1 MITESRNNNFNIIRF
16 VAAMMVVLG
25 HMSHL
30 IAVEVNQI
38 LGQAISTIGVKIFFL
53 ISGYLIAQSFLN
65 DSNMIRYFV
74 RRFFRIIPGLAG
86 VVFFAI
92 FIVGPFFTIL
102 PLKDYFS
109 HGTTWSYLKNIVLN
123 IQYFLP
129 GVFETNPYPNAIN
142 GSLWTL
148 PVEVMMYIA
157 LPVVFLIFSKKNKI
171 VAAIIFAIILESI
184 NMGLSKFLPD
194 ARLVVYGTDMVS
206 ALTIIP
212 YFFVGIIFI
221 SPKIKKYLNLQLA
234 IGFFCI
240 AEMMNFSSTKSEIV
254 VFCVLPYFVFSFAF
268 VENPKFVKCFSK
280 NDYSYGL
287 YLYGFLI
294 QQVVVKLLWNY
305 QLSLNVYF
313 SICAVV
319 TTFVGILSW
328 YLIERPAQRLA
339 KKLLKSDKI
348 ARMKKFDISP
358 IE

>member
-1 MITESRNNNFNIIRF
+1 MIADYRNNNFNIIRF

-25 HMSHL
+25 HMCHL
-30 IAVEVNQI
+30 VAVEVNQL
-38 LGQAISTIGVKIFFL
+38 LGQAVSTIGVKIFFL

-65 DSNMIRYFV
+65 DSNIVRYCI

-86 VVFFAI
+86 VVLFAV
-92 FIVGPFFTIL
+92 FIIGPVFTIL
-102 PLKDYFS
+102 PIKDYFS
-109 HGTTWSYLKNIVLN
+109 HGTTWAYLKNIGLY

-129 GVFETNPYPNAIN
+129 GVFEANPYPDAIN

-157 LPVVFLIFSKKNKI
+157 LPIVFMMFSKKDKI
-171 VAAIIFAIILESI
+171 VVATILAIVLESANVGI
-184 NMGLSKFLPD
+184 AKWLPD
-194 ARLVVYGTDMVS
+194 ARLVIYGTDMVS

-221 SPKIKKYLNLQLA
+221 SPKLKKYLNLQLA
-234 IGFFCI
+234 IGVFCI
-240 AEMMNFSSTKSEIV
+240 AEMMNFSSIKSEIV
-254 VFCVLPYFVFSFAF
+254 VFFVLPYFVFSLAF
-268 VENPKFVKCFSK
+268 VEKPKFVKCFSK

-294 QQVVVKLLWNY
+294 QQVIVKLLWDY

-313 SICAVV
+313 IICAVI
-319 TTFVGILSW
+319 TLIFGMLSW
-328 YLIERPAQRLA
+328 YLIERPSQRLA
-339 KKLLKSDKI
+339 KKILKSDNIVKL
-348 ARMKKFDISP
+348 KKFDIIP

>member
-1 MITESRNNNFNIIRF
+1 MIADSRNNNFNIIRF

-25 HMSHL
+25 HMCHL
-30 IAVEVNQI
+30 VAVEVNQL
-38 LGQAISTIGVKIFFL
+38 LGQAVSTIGVKIFFL

-65 DSNMIRYFV
+65 DSNIVRYCI

-86 VVFFAI
+86 VVLFAV
-92 FIVGPFFTIL
+92 FIIGPVFTIL
-102 PLKDYFS
+102 PIKDYFS
-109 HGTTWSYLKNIVLN
+109 HGTTWAYLKNIGLY

-129 GVFETNPYPNAIN
+129 GVFEANPYPDAIN

-157 LPVVFLIFSKKNKI
+157 LPIVFMMFSKKDKI
-171 VAAIIFAIILESI
+171 VVATILAIVLESANVGI
-184 NMGLSKFLPD
+184 AKWLTD
-194 ARLVVYGTDMVS
+194 ARLVIYGTDMVS

-221 SPKIKKYLNLQLA
+221 SPKLKKYLNLQLA
-234 IGFFCI
+234 IGVFCI
-240 AEMMNFSSTKSEIV
+240 AEMMNFSSIKSEIV
-254 VFCVLPYFVFSFAF
+254 VFFVLPYFVFSLAF
-268 VENPKFVKCFSK
+268 VEKPKFVKCFSK

-294 QQVVVKLLWNY
+294 QQVIVKLLWDY

-313 SICAVV
+313 IICAVI
-319 TTFVGILSW
+319 TLIFGMLSW
-328 YLIERPAQRLA
+328 YLIERPSQRLA
-339 KKLLKSDKI
+339 KKILKSDNIVKL
-348 ARMKKFDISP
+348 KKFDIIP

>member
-1 MITESRNNNFNIIRF
+1 MIADSRNNNFNIIRF

-25 HMSHL
+25 HMCHL
-30 IAVEVNQI
+30 VAVEVNQL
-38 LGQAISTIGVKIFFL
+38 LGQAVSTIGVKIFFL

-65 DSNMIRYFV
+65 DSNIVRYCI

-86 VVFFAI
+86 VVLFAV
-92 FIVGPFFTIL
+92 FIIGPVFTIL
-102 PLKDYFS
+102 PIKDYFS
-109 HGTTWSYLKNIVLN
+109 HGTTWAYLKNIGLY

-129 GVFETNPYPNAIN
+129 GVFEANPYPDAIN

-157 LPVVFLIFSKKNKI
+157 LPIVFMMFSKKDKI
-171 VAAIIFAIILESI
+171 VVATILAIVLESANVGI
-184 NMGLSKFLPD
+184 AKWLPD
-194 ARLVVYGTDMVS
+194 ARLVIYGTDMVS

-221 SPKIKKYLNLQLA
+221 SPKLKKYLNLQLA
-234 IGFFCI
+234 IGVFCI
-240 AEMMNFSSTKSEIV
+240 AEMMNFSSIKSEIV
-254 VFCVLPYFVFSFAF
+254 VFFVLPYFVFSLAF
-268 VENPKFVKCFSK
+268 VEKPKFVKCFSK

-294 QQVVVKLLWNY
+294 QQVIVKLLWDY

-313 SICAVV
+313 IICAVI
-319 TTFVGILSW
+319 TLIFGMLSW
-328 YLIERPAQRLA
+328 YLIERPSQRLA
-339 KKLLKSDKI
+339 KKILKSDNIVKL
-348 ARMKKFDISP
+348 KKFDIIP